1 MLAASLG
8 ILGAA
13 PTMADTAPVNPDDP
27 RTPVTV
33 SSDPLP
39 TAQHDG
45 VAWQQVVVGN
55 TVYVAGRFTRARPA
69 GAAPGSQTVVRNNI
83 MAYNLTTGALI
94 TTFAPSLNA
103 QALTI
108 AASPD
113 GSRIYVGGDFTSVN
127 GTQVWRVAALNP
139 TTGALITSFRPAVGG
154 QVRALTVT
162 DSAVYIG
169 GNFGNVGS
177 ASRTRLAAARPADGA
192 LLGWNPS
199 ANLRVNA
206 LVASPDQSQVV
217 VGGAFTTLNGSNR
230 PGYGLGRVDATTGA
244 SVPFNANNTVRNGG
258 NDSAILSLSSDG
270 TNVYGTGYIFGTGGN
285 LEGAFSA
292 NWSDGNIRWV
302 EDCHG
307 DSYGVWA
314 SSTAVYVAGHPHY
327 CGNFG
332 GFPETTPRT
341 WHRAV
346 AFSKAATG
354 VMTRDIYGYPSFT
367 GVAAPSMLNWFP
379 DMDTGTA
386 SGQSQGPWAVG
397 GNEQYVVM
405 SGEFRNVNGRP
416 QQGLV
421 RFAVRSLAPNLD
433 GPRVSGANF
442 IPTLTYLSPGT
453 VRVRWQANWDR
464 DNTNLTYRIIRDGNT
479 ASPAGQVTRES
490 TFWQRPTLE
499 FIDSG
504 LAAGTHSYRIFA
516 VDPLGNETRGDT
528 VTVNVPVGGG
538 TANTPPTASFTSSA
552 NGLAV
557 SVDGSGSTDTD
568 GTIASYAWT
577 FGDGGTA
584 TGATASHTYA
594 AAGTYTVGLT
604 VTDDDGATN
613 STSSTVTVSQVPP
626 AGALAE
632 DAFGRNL
639 AAGWGSADTGGAW
652 TQLGSSSYF
661 SVSGGQGRIRMS
673 AAGQGPSLYLAD
685 LAETSTDTTVKVST
699 TPIGNGSG
707 TYISVT
713 GRHINSTNRYWAQ
726 LKATSNGTLTLAVAR
741 QAGTQT
747 TLGQANIAGAL
758 AAGNQV
764 NVRVQVTGTNPTLI
778 RAKAWH
784 VGAAEPANWQA
795 QATDG
800 TAALQVPGAVGL
812 GAYISGSTTNTP
824 VVVGFDD
831 LRVVDPN
838 APAAPEPPADPVDPE
853 APADPVDPEAPADP
867 VDPVVPDE
875 PDAQARAA
883 TPAGRADVGIAI

>member
-1 MLAASLG
+1 MIGFVLVAALG
-8 ILGAA
+8 MSGGIPAA
-13 PTMADTAPVNPDDP
+13 ADTAPVNPNDP

-83 MAYNLTTGALI
+83 MAYDLTTGALI

-108 AASPD
+108 AAAPD

-139 TTGALITSFRPAVGG
+139 STGALIASFRPRVGG
-154 QVRALTVT
+154 QVRAITVT
-162 DSAVYIG
+162 NSAVYVG
-169 GNFGNVGS
+169 GNFGTVGT
-177 ASRTRLAAARPADGA
+177 ATRTRLAAMRPADGA

-206 LVASPDQSQVV
+206 LVASPDSTQIV

-230 PGYGLGRVDATTGA
+230 PGYGLGRVNATTGA
-244 SVPFNANNTVRNGG
+244 SLPFNANNTVRNGG
-258 NDSAILSLSSDG
+258 SDSAILSLSSDG

-285 LEGAFSA
+285 LEGGFAA
-292 NWSDGNIRWV
+292 RWSDGNIHWV

-307 DSYGVWA
+307 DTYGIWA
-314 SSTAVYVAGHPHY
+314 SSTAVYTAGHAHY
-327 CGNFG
+327 CGNLG
-332 GFPETTPRT
+332 GFPETSPRT

-346 AFSKAATG
+346 AFSRAATG
-354 VMTRDIYGYPSFT
+354 VMTRDIHGYPSFT
-367 GVAAPSMLNWFP
+367 GVAAPSVLNWFP
-379 DMDTGTA
+379 DLDTGTA
-386 SGQSQGPWAVG
+386 SGQNQGPWAVA

-405 SGEFRNVNGRP
+405 AGEFRNVNGRP

-421 RFAVRSLAPNLD
+421 RFAVRSLAPNRD

-442 IPTLTYLSPGT
+442 RPTLAYLSPGT

-464 DNTNLTYRIIRDGNT
+464 DNTNLTYRIIRNGNI

-499 FIDSG
+499 FTDSG

-528 VTVNVPVGGG
+528 VTVTVPVGGG
-538 TANTPPTASFTSSA
+538 GAANTPPSASFTSSA
-552 NGLAV
+552 EGLAV
-557 SVDGSGSTDTD
+557 AVDGSGSTDAD
-568 GTIASYAWT
+568 GTIASYAWE
-577 FGDGGTA
+577 FGDGATA

-594 AAGTYTVGLT
+594 AAGTYTVRLT
-604 VTDDDGATN
+604 VTDNGGA
-613 STSSTVTVSQVPP
+613 TSSTTGTVTAGGATPP
-626 AGALAE
+626 AGVLAA
-632 DAFGRNL
+632 DGFGRNL

-652 TQLGSSSYF
+652 TLQGSSAYF
-661 SVSGGQGRIRMS
+661 SVAEGQGRIRMAS
-673 AAGQGPSLYLAD
+673 GGQGPSAFLGGVSL
-685 LAETSTDTTVKVST
+685 TSTDTTVRVSAA
-699 TPIGNGSG
+699 PVGNGSG
-707 TYISVT
+707 TYVSVV
-713 GRHINSTNRYWAQ
+713 GRRIDSANRYWAQ
-726 LKATSNGTLTLAVAR
+726 LKAASSGALTLAVAR

-747 TLGQANIAGAL
+747 TLAQANVAGAL

-764 NVRVQVTGTNPTLI
+764 NVRVQVAGTNPTAI

-784 VGAAEPANWQA
+784 AGAAEPAAWHV
-795 QATDG
+795 QATDN
-800 TAALQVPGAVGL
+800 TAALQAPGAVGL

-824 VVVGFDD
+824 VVATFDG
-831 LRVVDPN
+831 LEVR
-838 APAAPEPPADPVDPE
+838 APAA
-853 APADPVDPEAPADP
+853 
-867 VDPVVPDE
+867 
-875 PDAQARAA
+875 
-883 TPAGRADVGIAI
+883 G